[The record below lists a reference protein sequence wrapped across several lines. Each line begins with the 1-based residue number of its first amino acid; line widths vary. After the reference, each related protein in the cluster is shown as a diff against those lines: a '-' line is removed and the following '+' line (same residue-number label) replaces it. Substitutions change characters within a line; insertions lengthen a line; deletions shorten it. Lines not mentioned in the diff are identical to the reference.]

1 MDRYARGI
9 ARIYSALL
17 DGELGKFL
25 HAISSARRDRVGRR
39 SGASGCLAQWFAAI
53 EIAFQKTSLGTRST
67 CARAPHLNVA
77 ERECVSL
84 EFSLA
89 AILPFDPRALR
100 GGSVA
105 QSFRHSRSTFTF
117 GASGCPRVRPRC
129 RGCDRDVDLPHGGS
143 LCLSLYLDFS
153 RARWGLDVR
162 RAFLPKS
169 RTGSR
174 LDAGRRHVCCI
185 ARDILL
191 HSAELRR
198 AEIQSRSKTDGSG
211 AARSAT
217 PLFEHLSAAG
227 TELSRGKKTGTGRTN
242 RAARQHVD
250 VGRTALHQR
259 LQPDSPGWGRARI
272 RVRGPRRN
280 RSEPGTISAG
290 RTSGTAR

>member
-1 MDRYARGI
+1 MDRSARGV

-100 GGSVA
+100 GGSTA
-105 QSFRHSRSTFTF
+105 KSFRHSRSKITFC
-117 GASGCPRVRPRC
+117 ASGRSRVRPCC
-129 RGCDRDVDLPHGGS
+129 RDCDRDADLPHGRR

-153 RARWGLDVR
+153 SARCDLDVR
-162 RAFLPKS
+162 RAFLAES
-169 RTGSR
+169 RTGSQ
-174 LDAGRRHVCCI
+174 LDAGRRHVCRI
-185 ARDILL
+185 ARNVSLY
-191 HSAELRR
+191 SAKLRR
-198 AEIQSRSKTDGSG
+198 AEIQSDRKTDG
-211 AARSAT
+211 
-217 PLFEHLSAAG
+217 
-227 TELSRGKKTGTGRTN
+227 
-242 RAARQHVD
+242 
-250 VGRTALHQR
+250 
-259 LQPDSPGWGRARI
+259 
-272 RVRGPRRN
+272 
-280 RSEPGTISAG
+280 
-290 RTSGTAR
+290 